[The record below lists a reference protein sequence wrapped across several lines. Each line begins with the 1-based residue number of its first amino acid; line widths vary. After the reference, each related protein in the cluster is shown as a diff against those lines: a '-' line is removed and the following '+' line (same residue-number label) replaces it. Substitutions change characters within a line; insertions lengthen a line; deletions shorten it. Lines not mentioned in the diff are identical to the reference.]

1 MARKK
6 SKKSRVKV
14 KKNISQDVKSPDWY
28 TPSDD
33 GEKVALGILPDRD
46 LKKNLG
52 CG

>member
-1 MARKK
+1 MATKK
-6 SKKSRVKV
+6 SKKTRVKV
-14 KKNISQDVKSPDWY
+14 KKDISQDVKSPDWH

-33 GEKVALGILPDRD
+33 GEKVAFGILPDRD